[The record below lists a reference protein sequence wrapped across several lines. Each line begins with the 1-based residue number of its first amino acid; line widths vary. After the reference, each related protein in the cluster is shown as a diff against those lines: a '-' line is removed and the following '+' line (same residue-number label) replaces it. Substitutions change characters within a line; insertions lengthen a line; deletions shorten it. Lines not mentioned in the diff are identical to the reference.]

1 MGESIQHAH
10 AVGALDS
17 SREVPIFREVAVP
30 EGSLW
35 WVALLPLK
43 LVQPIDSYDP

>member
-1 MGESIQHAH
+1 MGESVQQVHGF
-10 AVGALDS
+10 GALDS
-17 SREVPIFREVAVP
+17 SREVSLFRGAAVP

-35 WVALLPLK
+35 WAVLLPLK